1 MNHKRFIN
9 SEILFIEVHHQESEP
24 EIHRLREICDIYAYI
39 YACLYTH
46 IIDIAY
52 ISKKYLIA
60 TISKEW
66 QQISKKKINNTMKIN
81 SSNKMRKNLSGSF
94 IKENISMDI
103 ST

>member
-24 EIHRLREICDIYAYI
+24 ESHRLREDTCDI
-39 YACLYTH
+39 YACLYTY
-46 IIDIAY
+46 IIDVAY

-60 TISKEW
+60 TISKEC

-81 SSNKMRKNLSGSF
+81 SSNKMRKILSGCF
-94 IKENISMDI
+94 RKQNISMDI
-103 ST
+103 SK